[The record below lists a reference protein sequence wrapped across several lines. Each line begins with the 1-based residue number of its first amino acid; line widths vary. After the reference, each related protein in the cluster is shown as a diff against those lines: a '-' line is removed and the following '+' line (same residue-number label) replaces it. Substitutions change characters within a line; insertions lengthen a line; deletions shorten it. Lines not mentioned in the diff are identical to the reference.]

1 MPALVIGVVKTRGL
15 QLQLPCHQVGDAH
28 FTDLLDAYKDH
39 PESRYQL
46 NQFVQCC
53 IVSELAG
60 VRRKWAV
67 SLRPSRCAIVV
78 LNNILGSRDINGHM
92 TIGLGICVFLLV
104 VHCNQ
109 ASILHRYRDMGPQS
123 YWGHDLD
130 LLGSRDHLTPGDWLP
145 IGGPCIYLAPLWRYG
160 RLNLFQEDSSRNRN
174 RSLVSPQY
182 YTDLIYSASLP

>member
-1 MPALVIGVVKTRGL
+1 VPALVIGVVKTRGL

-130 LLGSRDHLTPGDWLP
+130 LLGSRDVIDHVT
-145 IGGPCIYLAPLWRYG
+145 IGLGVGTFLLVVNDDHASCTDTEIRSFKHGPFA
-160 RLNLFQEDSSRNRN
+160 
-174 RSLVSPQY
+174 
-182 YTDLIYSASLP
+182 